1 MAVIS
6 LLDHFVMFTVDNRPA
21 QRPGNVPP
29 SLRPFSN
36 KSAGALAEWFI
47 MLGDFGSLVSHD
59 ARRVHRIK
67 HQAAPIQP
75 GGSRRASR
83 PEARTRARPALV
95 SLAGTGFGHR
105 GAGGPVGGGEGGGTR
120 VGPL

>member
-59 ARRVHRIK
+59 ARRVH

-105 GAGGPVGGGEGGGTR
+105 GAGGPVGGGEGGGT
-120 VGPL
+120 